1 MKRLGIVALVTSC
14 VICLTNQPW
23 ALADAEESAGGT
35 RPVGTTAADTG
46 GAEAV
51 EEVVITA
58 RKRVEGIESVPATVQ
73 VVDAAQLAQA
83 GVIQFRDLALVA
95 PGLNIS
101 NAPNRDQYALTI
113 RGLGSSPGNPSFD
126 NSVSM
131 FLDGVFTP
139 RAREFAASLFDV
151 SSIETIRG
159 TEAALLGKNTS
170 LGAVNLVTNKPGD
183 TYRGDLLYQH
193 EFELVS
199 NRVEGGV
206 DLPVVGSLKF
216 RVAGLY
222 DKEGGPLHNIID
234 GSNGPETETSAG
246 RVIGVWSPVDSLDV
260 TAMYQA
266 QKSSSTGANA
276 QFVTATAYPG
286 VLAALAG
293 YPGTI
298 NTRLDYRTAVYSP
311 ALGGAGRED
320 EKSDRAALT
329 INWRVGDHTFTAQ
342 SGYTHS
348 KVSSAEDVAYLPG
361 NYGLQWIDDRSKQFT
376 QELRLVSPSDRRF
389 EYIIGG
395 LYLDGR
401 YVAYSTTAFDFP
413 PLGGPPVA
421 GAVLTYF
428 NQLDRA
434 YSAFSQ
440 ANYQIYGPVKLTA
453 GLRYT
458 KEQKSVDLARQVL
471 QPGLFS
477 VFVEPPYAPFSRSKS
492 EDSVDGSIGLSY
504 QLRRDTLLY
513 TSWGQGTKAGG
524 FAQAV
529 SLLDKAEYQPE
540 VARTTELG
548 IKSQLDDRRWT
559 VNVAGFYTAIRD
571 FQLVSFDGVNFVVD
585 NSNLRSSGIEAEI
598 VWLPVRGLRLFAN
611 NTYADTLD
619 TRHHTDTEFAPRW
632 SGMGGGSFSWPA
644 FGALQAS
651 LTLDLN
657 YRSSELSQL
666 AGVSAPRL
674 SASKRLNA
682 SAGLGSPER
691 GWEVRV
697 LCKNLNNERT
707 LGFAFPAPL
716 EPPGNAAGMPLDPRT
731 VWLQVSYKP

>member
-1 MKRLGIVALVTSC
+1 
-14 VICLTNQPW
+14 
-23 ALADAEESAGGT
+23 
-35 RPVGTTAADTG
+35 
-46 GAEAV
+46 
-51 EEVVITA
+51 
-58 RKRVEGIESVPATVQ
+58 
-73 VVDAAQLAQA
+73 
-83 GVIQFRDLALVA
+83 
-95 PGLNIS
+95 
-101 NAPNRDQYALTI
+101 
-113 RGLGSSPGNPSFD
+113 
-126 NSVSM
+126 
-131 FLDGVFTP
+131 
-139 RAREFAASLFDV
+139 
-151 SSIETIRG
+151 
-159 TEAALLGKNTS
+159 
-170 LGAVNLVTNKPGD
+170 
-183 TYRGDLLYQH
+183 
-193 EFELVS
+193 
-199 NRVEGGV
+199 
-206 DLPVVGSLKF
+206 
-216 RVAGLY
+216 
-222 DKEGGPLHNIID
+222 
-234 GSNGPETETSAG
+234 
-246 RVIGVWSPVDSLDV
+246 
-260 TAMYQA
+260 
-266 QKSSSTGANA
+266 
-276 QFVTATAYPG
+276 
-286 VLAALAG
+286 
-293 YPGTI
+293 
-298 NTRLDYRTAVYSP
+298 
-311 ALGGAGRED
+311 
-320 EKSDRAALT
+320 
-329 INWRVGDHTFTAQ
+329 
-342 SGYTHS
+342 
-348 KVSSAEDVAYLPG
+348 
-361 NYGLQWIDDRSKQFT
+361 
-376 QELRLVSPSDRRF
+376 
-389 EYIIGG
+389 